1 MIFFGFF
8 LLIYQAYQSSL
19 SIKPINQAPIKPP
32 KSRHQANQAKLNTM
46 KTSIKPSIE
55 PQLD

>member
-1 MIFFGFF
+1 VVIHDFFWLFF
-8 LLIYQAYQSSL
+8 AYISSL